1 MAKHAWWL
9 LGTAIL
15 LACLAAILAMT
26 DPIGIR
32 RLDRAQRTLESK
44 LSPGISI
51 DEARRALNESGIR
64 YSESDVKESS
74 DKVIEGQSF
83 SQRVGDKILHGRK
96 SAGGVP
102 CTDNLAL
109 TLSFSSDGKL
119 RSRFIHRYYHD
130 CV

>member
-1 MAKHAWWL
+1 VD
-9 LGTAIL
+9 GQT
-15 LACLAAILAMT
+15 
-26 DPIGIR
+26 R
-32 RLDRAQRTLESK
+32 
-44 LSPGISI
+44 PGISI

-83 SQRVGDKILHGRK
+83 SRRVEDKILHGRK
-96 SAGGVP
+96 SAAGVP

-109 TLSFSSDGKL
+109 TLSFSPDGKL